1 MARQFTGK
9 SLYQA
14 AYTAGSVTAQIKEP
28 QHGWARRPAWLLRA
42 ATLVV
47 ATLRSCTA

>member
-14 AYTAGSVTAQIKEP
+14 TYTAESVTAQIKEP
-28 QHGWARRPAWLLRA
+28 QRGPAWLLRA
-42 ATLVV
+42 AALVV